1 MERRVVECVPNI
13 SEGRDAKKIEAVLAE
28 IRSVDGA
35 VLLDSDPGKDTNRTV
50 ITFAGEPEPVME
62 AAFRTV
68 KKAAEVIDMR
78 HHSGAHPRMGAT
90 DVCPF
95 VPVRGVSMEECAE
108 FARVVGKRVGEELGI
123 PVYLYE
129 NAASRPERRNLA
141 EIRKGEY
148 EALPDKLGT
157 EFWKPDYGPN
167 AFNPQTG
174 ATAVGAREF
183 LIAYNINFNA
193 RDHKRVHRIA
203 KMIREIGYPKRDD
216 SGTLIRDAEGNEI
229 TVPGFFKNLKA
240 VGWWL
245 EEQGIAQLSMNFT
258 NHKVT
263 PLHEVYVKVMEL
275 AAEQGLIV
283 TGSELV
289 GLVPLDAMVE
299 AGRFFTRIQK
309 RCEGAPVS
317 RLINMAVKSMGLEEF
332 GPFDPQKKIVEYAI
346 DESRR
351 PLVNMTLREFADEL
365 ASDSPAPG
373 GGSVAALAGAT
384 GAGLAAMVPNLT
396 VGRRQF
402 LDVKDELNSAA
413 IEAQDLKDKLLDAID
428 DDTEAFNKLLVAFR
442 MPQGTEEEIE
452 ARKAAVKEAM
462 KHATIVPLQTL
473 KNCVRTIELARI
485 AAAKGN
491 PNAMSDGGVAAQ
503 MALAGA
509 EGAYYNVLIN
519 LSNLKA
525 KKFKEETGAEAEKL
539 IAQARAG
546 VKEIADFIESSLK
559 GELKKAAKKDEE
571 EEEEN

>member
-1 MERRVVECVPNI
+1 MEKRIVECVPNI

-62 AAFRTV
+62 AAFRVV
-68 KKAAEVIDMR
+68 KKAAELIDMR

-95 VPVRGVSMEECAE
+95 VPVRGVSMEDCAD
-108 FARVVGKRVGEELGI
+108 FARAVGSRVGEELGI

-129 NAASRPERRNLA
+129 FAASRPDRQNLA
-141 EIRKGEY
+141 DIRKGEY
-148 EALPDKLGT
+148 EALAEKLGT
-157 EFWKPDYGPN
+157 EFWQPDFGPN
-167 AFNPQTG
+167 AFVPKSG

-203 KMIREIGYPKRDD
+203 KIIREIGYPMRDEK
-216 SGTLIRDAEGNEI
+216 GVLVRDENGNEI
-229 TVPGFFKNLKA
+229 TVPGLYKNLKA

-245 EEQGIAQLSMNFT
+245 EEQGVAQLSMNFT

-263 PLHEVYVKVMEL
+263 PLHDVYVKVMEL

-299 AGRFFTRIQK
+299 AGRYFTRIQK

-317 RLINMAVKSMGLEEF
+317 RLIRMAVKSMGMEEF
-332 GPFDPQKKIVEYAI
+332 GPFDTNKKIVEYAI
-346 DESRR
+346 DESKR
-351 PLVNMTLREFADEL
+351 PLVSMTLREFADEL

-402 LDVKDELNSAA
+402 LEVKDELNASA

-428 DDTEAFNKLLVAFR
+428 DDTAAFNKLLEAFR
-442 MPQGTEEEIE
+442 MPQGTDEEAEV
-452 ARKAAVKEAM
+452 RKTAVKEAM
-462 KHATIVPLQTL
+462 KHATLVPMQTL
-473 KNCVRTIELARI
+473 RNCVRTIALARI
-485 AAAKGN
+485 AAFKGN

-519 LSNLKA
+519 LSSLKA
-525 KKFKEETGAEAEKL
+525 KKFKEETGSEAEEL
-539 IAQARAG
+539 IQKARAD
-546 VKEIADFIESSLK
+546 VKEISEFIESSLK

-571 EEEEN
+571 EEEEI